1 MCHFAEDCWLI
12 NGFDRTTIA
21 SMPDLK
27 FDLVDGLYAGKIPA
41 DEFLRLWLLG
51 HELFH
56 RLQPVLNLGV

>member
-1 MCHFAEDCWLI
+1 
-12 NGFDRTTIA
+12 
-21 SMPDLK
+21 MPDLK